1 MTDDRNKMSERDDLT
16 GEHAVTDIGQLV
28 LAVLFLG
35 SWIADSFFLHVTTFL
50 NGLVPIAVR
59 APVGA
64 ILLAVATFLAV
75 TSHRIVFGERRET
88 PHVIRTGVFSVVRHP
103 MYLSEILLYAG
114 LLLLSLSL
122 IAGGVWFVTIGF
134 LHRVARTEERL
145 LAERFGDAYAA
156 YARDVPMW
164 IPRLRRPRRGARS

>member
-1 MTDDRNKMSERDDLT
+1 MTHDRNEMRERDDLT
-16 GEHAVTDIGQLV
+16 GEHALTDVGQLV
-28 LAVLFLG
+28 LVVLFLG
-35 SWIADSFFLHVTTFL
+35 SWIADSFFLHFTTFL
-50 NGLVPIAVR
+50 NGSVPVAIR

-64 ILLAVATFLAV
+64 TMLIAAAILAIR
-75 TSHRIVFGERRET
+75 SHRIVFGERRET
-88 PHVIRTGVFSVVRHP
+88 PHVIQTGVFSVVRHP

-122 IAGGVWFVTIGF
+122 IAGGVWLVAIGF

-145 LAERFGDAYAA
+145 LAERFGDAYAV

-164 IPRLRRPRRGARS
+164 IPRLRRPRRSARL